1 MILDLVPENDP
12 FLSEPIPSYNFGFG
26 GASRPTRWMKWDKL
40 EAGELAKILIENMY
54 LKIIDVLKI
63 RAYTKKEQTTYDF
76 FKRVQGY
83 ATELDLRYLFNDKEI
98 KELIS
103 IKE

>member
-1 MILDLVPENDP
+1 MNDQ
-12 FLSEPIPSYNFGFG
+12 FKNQVDDF
-26 GASRPTRWMKWDKL
+26 
-40 EAGELAKILIENMY
+40 LAKTGSQILL
-54 LKIIDVLKI
+54 LKDEGVPHTVIMVRDNKSMDVLRI
-63 RAYTKKEQTTYDF
+63 RSYTQKEQTTYDF

-83 ATELDLRYLFNDKEI
+83 ATELDLGYLFNEKEI

>member
-1 MILDLVPENDP
+1 MTDTYKQKVDDFLTKTGSQLLLLRDEGVPHTVIMVRDNR
-12 FLSEPIPSYNFGFG
+12 SMS
-26 GASRPTRWMKWDKL
+26 
-40 EAGELAKILIENMY
+40 
-54 LKIIDVLKI
+54 VLKI
-63 RAYTKKEQTTYDF
+63 RAYTQKEQTTYDF

-83 ATELDLRYLFNDKEI
+83 ATELDLGYLFNDKEI

>member
-1 MILDLVPENDP
+1 MTDTYKKQVDDFLTKTGSQLLLLKDEDVPHTVIMVRDNR
-12 FLSEPIPSYNFGFG
+12 
-26 GASRPTRWMKWDKL
+26 AM
-40 EAGELAKILIENMY
+40 
-54 LKIIDVLKI
+54 DVLKI

-83 ATELDLRYLFNDKEI
+83 ATELNLGYLFNEKEI